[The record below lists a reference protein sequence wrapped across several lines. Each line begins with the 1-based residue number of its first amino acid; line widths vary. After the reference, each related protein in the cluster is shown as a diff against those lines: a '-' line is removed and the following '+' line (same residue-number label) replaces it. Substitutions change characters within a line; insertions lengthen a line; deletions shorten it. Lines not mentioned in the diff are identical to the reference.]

1 MKEPTQQARY
11 DDGRFPGPIAWMAQ
25 HSIAANLLMI
35 LLIGGGI
42 WTAFNIQK
50 EVYPQF
56 DLDVIN
62 VSVSYPGAA
71 PSEVEQGI
79 LRPVESAIRGI
90 EGIKVIS
97 SRAREG
103 SGTTSIELVTGT
115 DRMKAFQ
122 DIDQAVNRIRTFPDE
137 AEKPVVEE
145 EIDEPAEENEEDEL
159 EENGGDDDDDADDDD
174 DEDEIEPGG
183 DDDGPDEVEPDD
195 DDVRCVHGA
204 AQPSGRISPNP
215 DHCPTR
221 GSMKMS

>member
-1 MKEPTQQARY
+1 MKKPSRQIGL
-11 DDGRFPGPIAWMAQ
+11 DGGRFPGPIAWMAQ

-79 LRPVESAIRGI
+79 LRPVESGIRGI

-97 SRAREG
+97 STAREG
-103 SGTTSIELVTGT
+103 SGSTRIELVTGT

-122 DIDQAVNRIRTFPDE
+122 DIDQAVNRIRTFPD
-137 AEKPVVEE
+137 
-145 EIDEPAEENEEDEL
+145 DAEEPEVTLVSPQREVMNIVL
-159 EENGGDDDDDADDDD
+159 Y
-174 DEDEIEPGG
+174 
-183 DDDGPDEVEPDD
+183 GPVDIWTLRKLAE
-195 DDVRCVHGA
+195 
-204 AQPSGRISPNP
+204 GRTWQCSRLRDPCGNSTVP
-215 DHCPTR
+215 FA
-221 GSMKMS
+221 